1 MRDFAIY
8 ITKLI
13 NHLSGLKI
21 TSDFTINNL
30 QDYFVSY
37 STTFFL
43 LLTLYEVSTWFGY
56 MIAMAN

>member
-43 LLTLYEVSTWFGY
+43 LLTLYEVST
-56 MIAMAN
+56 

>member
-21 TSDFTINNL
+21 TSDFTINN
-30 QDYFVSY
+30 FVSY

-43 LLTLYEVSTWFGY
+43 LLTLYEVST
-56 MIAMAN
+56 